1 MKLPSA
7 KRDGFVD
14 RSPLLADSDSEVS
27 SFLNSNESRLN
38 NIDDNASQEIGDSSS
53 YNHVDDVNHNEV
65 LSYHNVA
72 TTWLHPYSSTKLYIH
87 DLSEN
92 FTAKFV
98 AWLAIYNCFIIGG
111 TIDLQL
117 AMSLPLFKALG
128 ISASRTQLYISMQ
141 TAPWAMNSIVGVM
154 SDLFPLLGYH
164 KRYLASLANL
174 IGIAGCSALLVI
186 SSKTDIAL
194 LDGEASNQTLADC
207 IVICLIAVSYTAMV
221 GNVVGWGK
229 AAELMR
235 LNPQTGSSIVSFGN
249 WWRLIGKLIGQSLA
263 GVLAFG
269 ECFKVFFVLL
279 LSFSLTPLLPTLF
292 GWIPEEKRNRNDP
305 GMISLCGPWLLFDK
319 KALDGKETLFMFIT
333 VSGLFAPL
341 LAFITTYTSLQIG
354 LLFAT
359 VCIVATFVAN
369 YVVFPMSVSRK

>member
-38 NIDDNASQEIGDSSS
+38 NMDDNASQECGDSSS

-87 DLSEN
+87 DLFEN

-128 ISASRTQLYISMQ
+128 ISASRLQLYISMQ

-174 IGIAGCSALLVI
+174 IGIAGC
-186 SSKTDIAL
+186 
-194 LDGEASNQTLADC
+194 C
-207 IVICLIAVSYTAMV
+207 
-221 GNVVGWGK
+221 
-229 AAELMR
+229 
-235 LNPQTGSSIVSFGN
+235 
-249 WWRLIGKLIGQSLA
+249 
-263 GVLAFG
+263 
-269 ECFKVFFVLL
+269 
-279 LSFSLTPLLPTLF
+279 
-292 GWIPEEKRNRNDP
+292 
-305 GMISLCGPWLLFDK
+305 
-319 KALDGKETLFMFIT
+319 
-333 VSGLFAPL
+333 
-341 LAFITTYTSLQIG
+341 
-354 LLFAT
+354 
-359 VCIVATFVAN
+359 
-369 YVVFPMSVSRK
+369 